1 MKLPW
6 ARRPSF
12 VARVTWPICDSSV
25 RSKEMRPFAMRFF
38 KNTSSAILL
47 RMKNLPA
54 LMLLVTA
61 LSACNSDVDTQR
73 LEQLSK
79 DLKDTLSS
87 TKDKVVELSPST
99 GDIKNLTTDEFKKL
113 ATFEYKVT
121 EVPRVA
127 SALELEA
134 QLALL
139 GADRWECFQIDPAET
154 HYRIFCR
161 RRPETYLRYLPRM
174 FP

>member
-1 MKLPW
+1 MKISTLCAPLLL
-6 ARRPSF
+6 AALCS
-12 VARVTWPICDSSV
+12 CNSSV
-25 RSKEMRPFAMRFF
+25 DSE
-38 KNTSSAILL
+38 
-47 RMKNLPA
+47 
-54 LMLLVTA
+54 
-61 LSACNSDVDTQR
+61 R

-79 DLKDTLSS
+79 DLKETLST
-87 TKDKVVELSPST
+87 TKDKVVELSPSS
-99 GDIKNLTTDEFKKL
+99 GDLKSLTTDEFRKL
-113 ATFEYKVT
+113 AAFEYKVT
-121 EVPRVA
+121 EVPRQA

-139 GADRWECFQIDPAET
+139 GAERWECFQIDPAET